1 MIKTKA
7 IYMCWSLQADAE
19 VDLSDSRFLG
29 ALVEPMEEAHERKA
43 QTPEEGESLPACIGK
58 SLPNVFE
65 NWFSY
70 KDL

>member
-1 MIKTKA
+1 
-7 IYMCWSLQADAE
+7 
-19 VDLSDSRFLG
+19 
-29 ALVEPMEEAHERKA
+29 MEEAHERKA